1 MPPYLA
7 SAPKGSAQVVNSG
20 GRHHVFEQ
28 RKFVSINKIEL
39 TKPWV
44 PFIALYRYGYLIRQ
58 LVRRDLNAKFRRSTL
73 GLAWMV
79 LSPLLLLAGYTL
91 VFGVLLKARWG
102 GAGTSMEFA
111 LVLYAGLIF
120 YNFFADV
127 IGRSPGLIYGNQP
140 YVKKMVFPLE
150 TLNWAAMLSAS
161 VNFVISLLTWV
172 VFALFVK
179 KALPLTILWMPLV
192 FLPFAIFTL
201 GCSWLLSGYSVF
213 HPDAEHVVP
222 IVLLL
227 MMFISPL
234 FFPVESM
241 PGNFS
246 LLLHFNPLSYVLE
259 EGRGILIAGRTPDP
273 MVLVCG
279 WGGAMLMAWLG
290 YASFMSNREVF
301 SDAI

>member
-1 MPPYLA
+1 M
-7 SAPKGSAQVVNSG
+7 
-20 GRHHVFEQ
+20 
-28 RKFVSINKIEL
+28 SIKKNDL
-39 TKPWV
+39 TKPWAPFV
-44 PFIALYRYGYLIRQ
+44 PLSRYGYLIRQ
-58 LVRRDLNAKFRRSTL
+58 LVRRDLNGKFRRSTL

-91 VFGVLLKARWG
+91 VFGVLLRARWG

-111 LVLYAGLIF
+111 LVLYSGLIF

-150 TLNWAAMLSAS
+150 VLNWAVMLSAS
-161 VNFVISLLTWV
+161 INFIIGLLTWV

-179 KALPLTILWMPLV
+179 KAIPLTMLWMPLV
-192 FLPFAIFTL
+192 FAPFAIFTL
-201 GCSWLLSGYSVF
+201 GCSWLLSSYSVF

-227 MMFISPL
+227 MMFLSPL

-241 PGNFS
+241 PENFRS
-246 LLLHFNPLSYVLE
+246 LLHFNPLSFVLE
-259 EGRGILIAGRTPDP
+259 EGRGILIAGRAPDP
-273 MVLVCG
+273 MVVACG
-279 WGGAMLMAWLG
+279 WGGSILIAWLG
-290 YASFMSNREVF
+290 YASFMSNREGF